1 MLMHRM
7 LVDAAERD
15 PDRIAFRWVDR
26 DKHLTYGEA
35 VVAMERMA
43 GALASLGVGPGDR
56 VSVFAHNGLDY
67 LLAMLGAWRLGAI
80 SALVNVKFAD
90 DLPSYAADHTPKVII
105 YTHDMAQPAAA
116 AKRSVAS
123 VTHLVCMDGPQDGA
137 ESLPDLLA
145 ANLPA
150 PPDPGDA
157 DAIAHL
163 SYTSGTT
170 GRPKG
175 ACLKHEPTVR
185 ASRCI
190 GERLRI
196 RRDDV
201 SFGPTALSSSYQL
214 VANLLPSL
222 AVGATINIMG
232 RWTGAS
238 GWGAVEAAG
247 ASFFVGNPIVLEELL
262 VESRQR
268 QRLPG
273 RLRFLLSGGGPV
285 PPTLK
290 RAWRDEFA
298 VPLVESYGQSE
309 LGGFFALGFP
319 ELEGADD
326 RLLRIGP
333 SLPDRVTRIVG
344 SDGRPV
350 PLGTTGEIAL
360 TEGGFMVGYWG
371 MPEKTAEATAGG
383 ILRSGDL
390 GVMDESGYITMRG
403 RRSELVRV
411 AGRDWFPRDVE
422 EALGRQPGIGLCAL
436 VGVADAAL
444 GARPIAFAVA
454 APGARPEPEALK
466 AALRLEVPYDIAP
479 LEIRLV
485 DALPMTPTGK
495 IAKAELAAAAS
506 RSASNDGG
514 GH

>member
-1 MLMHRM
+1 
-7 LVDAAERD
+7 
-15 PDRIAFRWVDR
+15 
-26 DKHLTYGEA
+26 
-35 VVAMERMA
+35 
-43 GALASLGVGPGDR
+43 
-56 VSVFAHNGLDY
+56 
-67 LLAMLGAWRLGAI
+67 
-80 SALVNVKFAD
+80 
-90 DLPSYAADHTPKVII
+90 
-105 YTHDMAQPAAA
+105 
-116 AKRSVAS
+116 
-123 VTHLVCMDGPQDGA
+123 
-137 ESLPDLLA
+137 
-145 ANLPA
+145 
-150 PPDPGDA
+150 
-157 DAIAHL
+157 
-163 SYTSGTT
+163 
-170 GRPKG
+170 
-175 ACLKHEPTVR
+175 
-185 ASRCI
+185 
-190 GERLRI
+190 
-196 RRDDV
+196 
-201 SFGPTALSSSYQL
+201 
-214 VANLLPSL
+214 
-222 AVGATINIMG
+222 MG
-232 RWTGAS
+232 RWTGAT
-238 GWGAVEAAG
+238 GWGAIEAAG

-268 QRLPG
+268 QRLPS

-344 SDGRPV
+344 SDGQPV

-360 TEGGFMVGYWG
+360 TEGGFMAGYWG

-436 VGVADAAL
+436 VGIADKEL

-454 APGARPEPEALK
+454 TPGARPEPEALK

-485 DALPMTPTGK
+485 DRLPMTPTGK

-514 GH
+514 AR